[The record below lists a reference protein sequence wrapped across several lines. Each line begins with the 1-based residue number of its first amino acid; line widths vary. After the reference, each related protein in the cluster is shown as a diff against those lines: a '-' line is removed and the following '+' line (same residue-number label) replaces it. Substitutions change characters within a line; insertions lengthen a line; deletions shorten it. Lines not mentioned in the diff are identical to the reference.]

1 MKKYILLLLFSFS
14 VKAQLLP
21 PIQSF
26 TPQEYSG
33 ANQNWMIDGSLSNEI
48 LFSNSEGLLIFDGT
62 RWNTYASPNGT
73 IIRSVKNTGD
83 LIYTGSHSDFGFWQR
98 SFDGN
103 FYYTS
108 LVVKLNLNIE
118 DDEEFWDILTLDNW
132 IIFQSLHR
140 FIFLDKTTNEVQYL
154 KINGTIQFSIVLD
167 NQIYFSSESG
177 FFKLVNGQP
186 ELLIKNNLLSSNIIN
201 VFNYKNLSLIHI

>member
-1 MKKYILLLLFSFS
+1 LK
-14 VKAQLLP
+14 
-21 PIQSF
+21 
-26 TPQEYSG
+26 
-33 ANQNWMIDGSLSNEI
+33 
-48 LFSNSEGLLIFDGT
+48 
-62 RWNTYASPNGT
+62 
-73 IIRSVKNTGD
+73 
-83 LIYTGSHSDFGFWQR
+83 
-98 SFDGN
+98 
-103 FYYTS
+103 
-108 LVVKLNLNIE
+108 

-201 VFNYKNLSLIHI
+201 VFNYNDSLLLLSSRDGFLYTRRWWFCQKEKIISRF

>member
-1 MKKYILLLLFSFS
+1 MKKYILLLLISFS

-83 LIYTGSHSDFGFWQR
+83 LIYTGSHSDF
-98 SFDGN
+98 
-103 FYYTS
+103 
-108 LVVKLNLNIE
+108 
-118 DDEEFWDILTLDNW
+118 
-132 IIFQSLHR
+132 
-140 FIFLDKTTNEVQYL
+140 
-154 KINGTIQFSIVLD
+154 
-167 NQIYFSSESG
+167 
-177 FFKLVNGQP
+177 
-186 ELLIKNNLLSSNIIN
+186 
-201 VFNYKNLSLIHI
+201 